1 MDTSQVLQ
9 SILRVVVHPLVQ
21 ANLGQGPKTLIT
33 LRRQLLMLLD
43 VLKGF
48 IPRDSPKF
56 LKVTET
62 E

>member
-1 MDTSQVLQ
+1 MDTFSGSPVDP
-9 SILRVVVHPLVQ
+9 SCCGAPLVQ

-33 LRRQLLMLLD
+33 SRRQLLMLLD